1 MRAVRSPRRIAMEL
15 AAGTLLLLLP
25 ALINGYPL
33 VYPDTGAY
41 LRQAIELH
49 GAPDRPPYYSLL
61 IFPMHLMLSLWP
73 VIAMQSLAI
82 ATALRVMVQLTIP
95 GARGLHYLIVTAVL
109 TAFTSVG
116 WHADQIMPDA
126 FTGLLTIVVFVIAW
140 GWDLARLARVA
151 LVFAACGITTL
162 HYTHLP
168 LAIGLFAVAALVR
181 LAQGAGWREVRRVAV
196 IGAAVSA
203 VGSAAFV
210 AYSLALV
217 HRPVLSPNG
226 NIFLAAR
233 VLADGPGRVW
243 LAASCPDSGNAFCKY
258 RDRIP
263 ANSDA
268 FLWDPTSPLRDVL
281 RDVGPEQTRRAA
293 AQIVVGAI
301 TIRPGAQLAAAIA
314 NFASQFVHFGTL
326 DTECPE
332 HCGETEAVNQT
343 IKHHFPREYQQFR
356 HSLQMT
362 GRLPVRAIRRMH
374 SAVVIVALITVLV
387 LLVVAMRHR
396 DRLTAGFVLLV
407 AATLGLNAI
416 LCGVLSG
423 PLDRYQSRVV
433 WLVPLGALLAVGRRW
448 RVANHNTFCAEDK
461 DKREGNRRPDG
472 ALNR

>member
-1 MRAVRSPRRIAMEL
+1 MEL

-33 VYPDTGAY
+33 VFPDTGAY

-82 ATALRVMVQLTIP
+82 ATALWVMVYLTIP
-95 GARGLHYLIVTAVL
+95 GARTLHYLIVTAVL

-140 GWDLARLARVA
+140 GWNDQAPPARVA
-151 LVFAACGITTL
+151 LVLAACGITTL

-168 LAIGLFAVAALVR
+168 LAIGLFAVAALVS

-233 VLADGPGRVW
+233 VLADGPGRDW

-258 RDRIP
+258 RDRIS
-263 ANSDA
+263 ANADV

-293 AQIVVGAI
+293 AQIVAGAI
-301 TIRPGAQLAAAIA
+301 TIRPGAQLAASLA
-314 NFASQFVHFGTL
+314 NFASQLVHFGAL

-343 IKHHFPREYQQFR
+343 IKRHFPREYQQFR

-374 SAVVIVALITVLV
+374 SVVVIIALIIALV
-387 LLVVAMRHR
+387 LVVAMRHG

-416 LCGVLSG
+416 LSGVLSG
-423 PLDRYQSRVV
+423 PHDRYQSRVV
-433 WLVPLGALLAVGRRW
+433 WLLPLGALLAVGRRW
-448 RVANHNTFCAEDK
+448 RFANHSTFCAEDK
-461 DKREGNRRPDG
+461 ENRGGNRQPDG